1 MYEILALKYAGPFEG
16 SGALLMWLRDWEVVA
31 KRCYYIW
38 CIRGDNETIVVD
50 TGVSPERAREKSL
63 EGYVSPAEM
72 LSRIDVNAEEVKRVI
87 LTHIHWD
94 HVSGV
99 RLFPNATFYVQQQE
113 FRFWI
118 EDPVAKR
125 PPLASTSDYKANSYL
140 AALKGSDRLV
150 LLDGDSEI
158 VPGIECLLS
167 PGHTVAL
174 QTVAVETVRGTAIVG
189 SDSAHLFRNFSEDW
203 PSAIITNLVEWLK
216 TYDRLRAK
224 VSSLEL
230 LFPGHD
236 PLLTESFPKIADGI
250 TKLA

>member
-16 SGALLMWLRDWEVVA
+16 SGALLMWLRDWDVIA
-31 KRCYYIW
+31 QRCYYIW
-38 CIRGDNETIVVD
+38 VIRGENETIVVD
-50 TGVSPERAREKSL
+50 AGVSPERAREKSL
-63 EGYVSPAEM
+63 EGYISPAEM
-72 LSRIDVNAEEVKRVI
+72 LSRIDVNAEEVRRVI

-99 RLFPNATFYVQQQE
+99 TLFPNASFYVQQQE
-113 FRFWI
+113 FRFWLK
-118 EDPVAKR
+118 DPIAKR
-125 PPLASTSDYKANSYL
+125 APLARTSDKEANSYL
-140 AALKGSDRLV
+140 ASLEGSDRLV
-150 LLDGDSEI
+150 LLEGDSEI
-158 VPGIECLLS
+158 VPGVECLLS

-216 TYDRLRAK
+216 TYDRLKAK

>member
-1 MYEILALKYAGPFEG
+1 MYEILALRYAGPFEG

-50 TGVSPERAREKSL
+50 AGVSPERAREKNL

-72 LSRIDVNAEEVKRVI
+72 LSRIGVDAEEVKRVI

-113 FRFWI
+113 FRFWL

-125 PPLASTSDYKANSYL
+125 PPLASTSDDEANAYL
-140 AALKGSDRLV
+140 ASLEGTERLV

-158 VPGIECLLS
+158 APGIECLLS

-174 QTVAVETVRGTAIVG
+174 QTVAVDTARGTAIVG
-189 SDSAHLFRNFSEDW
+189 SDCAHLFRNFSEDW
-203 PSAIITNLVEWLK
+203 PSAIITNLVAWLN
-216 TYDRLRAK
+216 TYERLRTR
-224 VSSLEL
+224 VSSQDL

-236 PLLTESFPKIADGI
+236 PLLTESFPEIADGI
-250 TKLA
+250 TKLV